1 MLSGGQVCTDQRS
14 LVKYIICQSKLFVKL
29 YVPGSVLGVLNNII
43 YLPRQPGGD
52 CHSVLSL
59 VGRGWRTLYVTWS
72 DLISFVLMLVAIITL
87 VKHWND
93 EHKK

>member
-1 MLSGGQVCTDQRS
+1 MRS
-14 LVKYIICQSKLFVKL
+14 VNSFVRFSDGPKLDT
-29 YVPGSVLGVLNNII
+29 PHHDNII
-43 YLPRQPGGD
+43 YLPGQPGGD

-59 VGRGWRTLYVTWS
+59 AGKGVAHMYVTWS